1 MKYHTADG
9 HEIVRDG
16 VYKDAEGRKFICLG
30 LINCIFPIIGYYPGD
45 DASEDRPDSISPSSL
60 TLWREP
66 AEQVEVW
73 EVLWESEH
81 GGIYINAFNGEM
93 AAREFAPGYDK
104 GRILTIRLKEIIT
117 VGGV

>member
-16 VYKDAEGRKFICLG
+16 VYKSLAWHKFICLG
-30 LINCIFPIIGYYPGD
+30 FKADLRPIVGYFPVDDGEACIAAYK
-45 DASEDRPDSISPSSL
+45 PSDL

-73 EVLWESEH
+73 EVVTKLPD
-81 GGIYINAFNGEM
+81 Y
-93 AAREFAPGYDK
+93 
-104 GRILTIRLKEIIT
+104 GRIVRHEFSSEAAAYTHSAKCKGKTLRIRLKETIT